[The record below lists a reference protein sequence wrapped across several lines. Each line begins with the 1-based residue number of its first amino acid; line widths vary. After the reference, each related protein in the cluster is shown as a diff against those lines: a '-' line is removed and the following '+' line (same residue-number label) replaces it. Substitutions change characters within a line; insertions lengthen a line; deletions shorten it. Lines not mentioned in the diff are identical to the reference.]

1 MSFFDKLIL
10 SFCRLGVAGLDPKA
24 PGTWGTAIA
33 CLLGSVYF
41 SAAVAAVASGAAGGH
56 FVLGGLAS
64 TRAEQLLDRKDPGEV
79 VIDELV
85 GVWLVLLP
93 FQNPGFGLVLAAFA
107 FFRLFDICKPW
118 PVRAS
123 ENWLPAGFGIMIDD
137 VLAGVWALL
146 CVALLHATGLV

>member
-1 MSFFDKLIL
+1 MGFLDKLTL

-33 CLLGSVYF
+33 CLLAPYIFLPLSLPLR
-41 SAAVAAVASGAAGGH
+41 AVALAAL
-56 FVLGGLAS
+56 FVLGGLAA
-64 TRAEQLLDRKDPGEV
+64 TRAEQILDRKDPGEV

-93 FQNPGFGLVLAAFA
+93 FEKPGFGLVLAAFA
-107 FFRLFDICKPW
+107 FFRLFDIWKPW

-123 ENWLPAGFGIMIDD
+123 ENWLPAGFGVMIDD

-146 CVALLHATGLV
+146 CVAFLRWLGLP

>member
-1 MSFFDKLIL
+1 MGFLDKLTL

-33 CLLGSVYF
+33 CLLAPYIFLPLSLPLR
-41 SAAVAAVASGAAGGH
+41 AVALVAL
-56 FVLGGLAS
+56 FVLGGLAA
-64 TRAEQLLDRKDPGEV
+64 TRAEQILDRKDPGEV

-93 FQNPGFGLVLAAFA
+93 FEKPGFGLVLAAFA
-107 FFRLFDICKPW
+107 FFRLFDIWKPW

-123 ENWLPAGFGIMIDD
+123 ENWLPAGFGVMIDD
-137 VLAGVWALL
+137 VVAGVWALL
-146 CVALLHATGLV
+146 CVALLRWLGL